1 MTTLV
6 KTNKTR
12 YPWLGP
18 EFANFFNEDDFFQDR
33 FWQKNVM
40 NKPAINVREI
50 DDYYLVELAAPG
62 LSKKDFEIIIDN
74 GYLKIFVEK
83 SSKMEDEKDNYSR
96 REFEYNSF
104 ERSLLLP
111 ENIIEEKVK
120 AKYEN
125 GILKFKLIKD
135 EVFVKHPSKRIT
147 IE

>member
-83 SSKMEDEKDNYSR
+83 SSKMEDEKDDYSR